1 MTVLNKKTLWE
12 GKFLRSVLIQ
22 YNVRCNSSNCVEKHV
37 WEAFERVN
45 CDGVIGIV
53 PFTETKEV
61 ILIRQF
67 RPPIDGYVVEL
78 PAGLV
83 DPGEAFEDAVRR
95 ELIEETGYAAG
106 SVHFLTDGP
115 MSSGASAEILTV
127 YVATGL
133 AHVGI
138 GNRDE
143 TEDIE
148 VLVVPLERL
157 YETLD
162 ELRSNGNHIDLKVY
176 GMVEMAREFLRKQ
189 ETSIEHNRPER

>member
-1 MTVLNKKTLWE
+1 MAVLHKKILWE
-12 GKFLRSVLIQ
+12 GKFLRSVLLK
-22 YNVRCNSSNCVEKHV
+22 YNIRCNSSNTVEARD

-53 PFTETKEV
+53 PFTDNGEV

-67 RPPIDGYVVEL
+67 RPPINGFVIEL

-83 DPGEAFEDAVRR
+83 DAGEDFEQAVRR

-106 SVHFLTDGP
+106 EIDFLTEGP

-133 AHVGI
+133 SHVGI
-138 GNRDE
+138 GQRDE

-148 VLVVPLERL
+148 VIPVQLDKVAARL
-157 YETLD
+157 Q
-162 ELRSNGNHIDLKVY
+162 ELRQSGDHIDLKVY
-176 GMVEMAREFLRKQ
+176 GMIEMAKNFLQNGRNN
-189 ETSIEHNRPER
+189 EA

>member
-1 MTVLNKKTLWE
+1 MTVLHRKILWK
-12 GKFLRSVLIQ
+12 GKFLRSVLIT
-22 YNVRCNSSNCVEKHV
+22 YNIRCNSSNTVEARD

-53 PFTETKEV
+53 PFTDNGEV

-67 RPPIDGYVVEL
+67 RPPINGFVIEL

-83 DPGEAFEDAVRR
+83 DAGEDFEQAVRR

-106 SVHFLTDGP
+106 EIDYLTEGP

-133 AHVGI
+133 SHVGI
-138 GNRDE
+138 GKRDE

-148 VLVVPLERL
+148 VLVVPLSRL
-157 YETLD
+157 SEQLD
-162 ELRSNGNHIDLKVY
+162 DLRSKGNHIDLKVY
-176 GMVEMAREFLRKQ
+176 GLVEMAKNSLKAEG
-189 ETSIEHNRPER
+189 SNP

>member
-1 MTVLNKKTLWE
+1 MTVLHRKILWK
-12 GKFLRSVLIQ
+12 GKFLRSVLIT
-22 YNVRCNSSNCVEKHV
+22 YNIRCNSSNTVEARD

-53 PFTETKEV
+53 PFTDNGEV

-67 RPPIDGYVVEL
+67 RPPINGFVIEL

-83 DPGEAFEDAVRR
+83 DAGEDFEQAVRR

-106 SVHFLTDGP
+106 EIDYLTEGP

-133 AHVGI
+133 SHVGI
-138 GNRDE
+138 GKRDE

-148 VLVVPLERL
+148 VLVVPLDRL
-157 YETLD
+157 SEQLD
-162 ELRSNGNHIDLKVY
+162 VLRSKGNHIDLKVY
-176 GMVEMAREFLRKQ
+176 GLVEMAKNSLKAEG
-189 ETSIEHNRPER
+189 SNP